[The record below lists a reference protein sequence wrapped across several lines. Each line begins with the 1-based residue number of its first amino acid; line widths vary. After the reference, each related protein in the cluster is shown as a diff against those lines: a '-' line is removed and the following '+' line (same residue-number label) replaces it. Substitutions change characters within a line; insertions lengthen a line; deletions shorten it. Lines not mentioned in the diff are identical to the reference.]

1 MYQLT
6 ATELSHRFGAR
17 RVFAEIGFDVMTG
30 RSMVVTG
37 PNGSGKSTLLMV
49 LLGLLEPSRGQVSYW
64 ADGSRLSADEFRRRC
79 LLVAPYQ
86 SLYDQLTAEENLKFF
101 ASLRDLSPTGKELSE
116 VLARVGLE
124 GRGDDRVDEYSS
136 GMKQRLKLALVLALR
151 PVFLFL
157 DEPSTNLDES
167 GKLVMRQVINDVR
180 AQSVLVVA
188 TNEAD
193 EVALAEQEVSL
204 AG

>member
-17 RVFAEIGFDVMTG
+17 RVFADIGFDVTTG
-30 RSMVVTG
+30 RSIVVTG

-49 LLGLLEPSRGQVSYW
+49 LLGFLEPSRGQVSYW

-101 ASLRDLSPTGKELSE
+101 SSLRDLSPTGKELSE

-151 PVFLFL
+151 PVFVFL

>member
-6 ATELSHRFGAR
+6 AKELSHRFGAR
-17 RVFAEIGFDVMTG
+17 RVFADIGFDVTTG
-30 RSMVVTG
+30 RSIVVTG

-49 LLGLLEPSRGQVSYW
+49 LLGFLEPSRGQVSYW

-101 ASLRDLSPTGKELSE
+101 SSLRDLSPTGKELSE

-151 PVFLFL
+151 PVFVFL

>member
-116 VLARVGLE
+116 VLARVGLV
-124 GRGDDRVDEYSS
+124 GGGDDRVDEYSS

-151 PVFLFL
+151 PVFVFL

>member
-151 PVFLFL
+151 PVFVFL